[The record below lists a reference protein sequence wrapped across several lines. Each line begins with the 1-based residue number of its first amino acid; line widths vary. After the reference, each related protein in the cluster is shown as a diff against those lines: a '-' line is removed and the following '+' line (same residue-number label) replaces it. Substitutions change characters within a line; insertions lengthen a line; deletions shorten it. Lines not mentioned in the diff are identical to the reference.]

1 MTRDPARIDPILA
14 DLRRYWHAA
23 PDLRLGQMVMGLL
36 NLSGAPRYG
45 EFNAED
51 DKIAAYL
58 AAWVAAN
65 PPPPDHRDAEIAR
78 LRALR
83 DRYFA
88 AAVATA
94 DAIDGG
100 SLGPVHSGGES
111 DAEFQA
117 ECVRFAEGLPARAA
131 KVRAELASIDGALR
145 DCYALA
151 RAKLARESRPG
162 GWADIV
168 RFCERA
174 GIKASPLRSAE
185 ARDAAKADVPTPPP
199 EIEAAI
205 AAAAWTVAELDRRA
219 DVMAQPEIA
228 DLRTA
233 ITSALAAA
241 REAGRREVLEGAA
254 GVETSL
260 LKLAAVAYSQGTHA
274 VRARIGEDGADR
286 DHLRASGDLIVAE
299 QSHRA
304 AIAADKAAL
313 DATWRAHDLERDA
326 EVAQAQAATHEAC
339 AALQAICD
347 ALHVTPPTGS
357 TYCTEAVT
365 MVVERV
371 AADKA
376 RAAKG
381 LRPVLSQADAERLVG
396 DFNSSPYDGSND
408 CPARAALLAALTGT
422 GEIRRQMDAA
432 AVEMCADRA
441 ALTGAGGGR

>member
-1 MTRDPARIDPILA
+1 MTPMTRDPARIDPILA

-36 NLSGAPRYG
+36 SLSGAPRYG

-51 DKIAAYL
+51 DKVAAYL
-58 AAWVAAN
+58 AAWAAAN
-65 PPPPDHRDAEIAR
+65 PPPPDHRDT
-78 LRALR
+78 L
-83 DRYFA
+83 
-88 AAVATA
+88 
-94 DAIDGG
+94 
-100 SLGPVHSGGES
+100 
-111 DAEFQA
+111 
-117 ECVRFAEGLPARAA
+117 
-131 KVRAELASIDGALR
+131 
-145 DCYALA
+145 
-151 RAKLARESRPG
+151 
-162 GWADIV
+162 
-168 RFCERA
+168 
-174 GIKASPLRSAE
+174 
-185 ARDAAKADVPTPPP
+185 PP

-241 REAGRREVLEGAA
+241 REAGRREALEGAA
-254 GVETSL
+254 GIDAALDSL
-260 LKLAAVAYSQGTHA
+260 STEFCISSYALDPL
-274 VRARIGEDGADR
+274 
-286 DHLRASGDLIVAE
+286 L
-299 QSHRA
+299 A

-313 DATWRAHDLERDA
+313 DDTWRAHDLERDA

-339 AALQAICD
+339 AALQAICA

-357 TYCTEAVT
+357 TYCAGAVA
-365 MVVERV
+365 MVLERV

-376 RAAKG
+376 RAVEG
-381 LRPVLSQADAERLVG
+381 MRPVLSQADAERLVG
-396 DFNSSPYDGSND
+396 DFNASPYDGSND

-432 AVEMCADRA
+432 AVEMCADCA

>member
-58 AAWVAAN
+58 AAWAAAN
-65 PPPPDHRDAEIAR
+65 QPPPDHRD
-78 LRALR
+78 
-83 DRYFA
+83 
-88 AAVATA
+88 TM
-94 DAIDGG
+94 
-100 SLGPVHSGGES
+100 
-111 DAEFQA
+111 
-117 ECVRFAEGLPARAA
+117 
-131 KVRAELASIDGALR
+131 
-145 DCYALA
+145 
-151 RAKLARESRPG
+151 
-162 GWADIV
+162 
-168 RFCERA
+168 
-174 GIKASPLRSAE
+174 
-185 ARDAAKADVPTPPP
+185 PP

-233 ITSALAAA
+233 ITSALAA
-241 REAGRREVLEGAA
+241 
-254 GVETSL
+254 
-260 LKLAAVAYSQGTHA
+260 
-274 VRARIGEDGADR
+274 
-286 DHLRASGDLIVAE
+286 
-299 QSHRA
+299 
-304 AIAADKAAL
+304 IAADKAAL

-326 EVAQAQAATHEAC
+326 EVAQAQAATREAC
-339 AALQAICD
+339 AALQAICA

-357 TYCTEAVT
+357 TYCAGAVA

-376 RAAKG
+376 RAVEG
-381 LRPVLSQADAERLVG
+381 MRPVLSQADAERLVG
-396 DFNSSPYDGSND
+396 DFNASPYDGSND
-408 CPARAALLAALTGT
+408 CPARAALLAALTGADAPKPTQCGAVDMLRGTICPTCGARKEFVPGPPT

-432 AVEMCADRA
+432 AVEMCADCA
-441 ALTGAGGGR
+441 ALAGAGGGR

>member
-23 PDLRLGQMVMGLL
+23 PDLRLGQMVMGPLS
-36 NLSGAPRYG
+36 LSGAPRYG

-51 DKIAAYL
+51 DKVAAYL
-58 AAWVAAN
+58 AAWAAAN

-205 AAAAWTVAELDRRA
+205 TAAAWSIAELDRRA
-219 DVMAQPEIA
+219 DVMAQPEIGA
-228 DLRTA
+228 IRTA

-254 GVETSL
+254 GVEEAIEDHRRAAWDEALCNANTSAGAPMDVVQATFD
-260 LKLAAVAYSQGTHA
+260 AADA
-274 VRARIGEDGADR
+274 
-286 DHLRASGDLIVAE
+286 L
-299 QSHRA
+299 RA

-376 RAAKG
+376 RAVEAA
-381 LRPVLSQADAERLVG
+381 RETERASLSMRMAVICEIADEAIATASEAPDGWEQVADYRERL
-396 DFNSSPYDGSND
+396 
-408 CPARAALLAALTGT
+408 AKWRAD
-422 GEIRRQMDAA
+422 RQ
-432 AVEMCADRA
+432 ADRA

>member
-45 EFNAED
+45 EFHAED
-51 DKIAAYL
+51 DKVAAYL
-58 AAWVAAN
+58 AAWAAAN

-117 ECVRFAEGLPARAA
+117 ECARFAESLPARAA

-185 ARDAAKADVPTPPP
+185 AREVARAELAKERDAPPDV
-199 EIEAAI
+199 ESAIEAH
-205 AAAAWTVAELDRRA
+205 
-219 DVMAQPEIA
+219 
-228 DLRTA
+228 
-233 ITSALAAA
+233 
-241 REAGRREVLEGAA
+241 EA
-254 GVETSL
+254 
-260 LKLAAVAYSQGTHA
+260 AAVAYG
-274 VRARIGEDGADR
+274 RAEATGGELPGGR
-286 DHLRASGDLIVAE
+286 DTRAAL
-299 QSHRA
+299 RA

-339 AALQAICD
+339 AALQAICA
-347 ALHVTPPTGS
+347 ALHVTPSTGS
-357 TYCTEAVT
+357 TYCAGAVA
-365 MVVERV
+365 MVLERV

-376 RAAKG
+376 RAVEG
-381 LRPVLSQADAERLVG
+381 MRPVLSQADAERLV
-396 DFNSSPYDGSND
+396 DAFDEATFDRSN
-408 CPARAALLAALTGT
+408 PARTALLAALTGADAPNPTQCGAVDMLRGTICPTCGARKEFVPGPPT
-422 GEIRRQMDAA
+422 GEIRRRRE
-432 AVEMCADRA
+432 VRR
-441 ALTGAGGGR
+441 G

>member
-1 MTRDPARIDPILA
+1 MTADNCPTCDREECHMPDIDRKILDDKQRARI
-14 DLRRYWHAA
+14 R
-23 PDLRLGQMVMGLL
+23 
-36 NLSGAPRYG
+36 
-45 EFNAED
+45 AEH
-51 DKIAAYL
+51 
-58 AAWVAAN
+58 W
-65 PPPPDHRDAEIAR
+65 DACWTNR
-78 LRALR
+78 V
-83 DRYFA
+83 DS
-88 AAVATA
+88 A

-117 ECVRFAEGLPARAA
+117 ECARFAESLPARAA

-205 AAAAWTVAELDRRA
+205 TAAAWSIAELDRRA
-219 DVMAQPEIA
+219 DVMAQPEIGA
-228 DLRTA
+228 LRTA
-233 ITSALAAA
+233 ITSAIAAA
-241 REAGRREVLEGAA
+241 REAGRREALEGAA
-254 GVETSL
+254 GVEEAIDSIACRRCGHDDPMTIS
-260 LKLAAVAYSQGTHA
+260 
-274 VRARIGEDGADR
+274 EADR
-286 DHLRASGDLIVAE
+286 L
-299 QSHRA
+299 RA

-326 EVAQAQAATHEAC
+326 EVAQAQAATREAC
-339 AALQAICD
+339 AALQAICA
-347 ALHVTPPTGS
+347 ALHVTPSTGS
-357 TYCTEAVT
+357 TYCAGAVA

-376 RAAKG
+376 RAVEG
-381 LRPVLSQADAERLVG
+381 MRPVLSQADAERLVG
-396 DFNSSPYDGSND
+396 DFNASPYDGSND
-408 CPARAALLAALTGT
+408 CPARAALLAALTGADAPKPTQCGAVDMLRGTICPTCGAREKFVPGAPT

-432 AVEMCADRA
+432 AVEMCADCV